1 MTERTEPAEFAD
13 FSEMLAR
20 GQTDNAG
27 YGFDP
32 LAPAA
37 LARVRRH
44 RTRRRIAG
52 LVVLLVI
59 VAAVGTYLPVTLLA
73 PLGTA
78 TLAAT
83 TPAVTAPGAVA
94 LTLPSTGESAVSVTG
109 AEVFAG
115 TVGTNG
121 ILASSGGAGPMPIAS
136 ISKLITALV
145 VLEAKPLGPTEIG
158 PTLTFSKADHDLYD
172 QYYVLNASVVA
183 MKTGSA
189 MSQRDALAVML
200 VASACNYA
208 DAVSTWAFGS
218 RARYLS
224 AVKTYLAA
232 HGLSGTTIEEPTGIS
247 VRNVS
252 TPADLIAIGKLAMAN
267 PAVASIVGSPRIEVP
282 GVGQV
287 LNNNISLGSDGING
301 IKTGTLDTAGSCL
314 LFSAT
319 VDVGLPKPIAI
330 IGVILGGDSRETV
343 DRAAQKMIQSIKSG
357 FHVVQLV
364 GAGTVVG
371 RYSTPWKSSA
381 SVVTASGATALTWS
395 DAPITPTMT
404 IRPLTITA
412 DTSAS
417 EGSTVGSLVF
427 AVNGVATTV
436 PLKLGGTISGPD
448 GWWRLTHPELLMNA
462 GQK

>member
-1 MTERTEPAEFAD
+1 VVTERIGPTGLVD

-20 GQTDNAG
+20 GQAG
-27 YGFDP
+27 AAGRDP
-32 LAPAA
+32 LDPAI
-37 LARVRRH
+37 LARVRR
-44 RTRRRIAG
+44 RRLRRRVAG
-52 LVVLLVI
+52 LVVLLMI

-78 TLAAT
+78 ALTST
-83 TPAVTAPGAVA
+83 TPSVTAPGAVA

-121 ILASSGGAGPMPIAS
+121 ILAASGGAGPLPIAS

-145 VLEAKPLGPTEIG
+145 VLEAKPLTGTEPG
-158 PTLTFSKADHDLYD
+158 PTLTFRKADHDLYD
-172 QYYVLNASVVA
+172 QYYVLGASVVA
-183 MKTGSA
+183 MKTGSTL
-189 MSQRDALAVML
+189 SEHDALALML

-247 VRNVS
+247 ARNVS
-252 TPADLIAIGKLAMAN
+252 TAADLIAIGKLAMAN
-267 PAVASIVGSPRIEVP
+267 PVVASIVGSPRITVP

-287 LNNNISLGSDGING
+287 SNNNISLGSDGING

-319 VDVGLPKPIAI
+319 VDVGLPQPITI

-343 DRAAQKMIQSIKSG
+343 NRAAQKIIQSIKSG

-364 GAGTVVG
+364 RAGTAVG
-371 RYSTPWKSSA
+371 RYSMPWKNGA
-381 SVVTASGATALTWS
+381 RVVTASGASALTWS

-412 DTSAS
+412 GTEAPQ
-417 EGSTVGSLVF
+417 GSTVGSIVF
-427 AVNGVATTV
+427 TVNGAATTV
-436 PLKLGGTISGPD
+436 PLVLDGTISGPD
-448 GWWRLTHPELLMNA
+448 GWWRLTHPEVLLNA
-462 GQK
+462 GRN